1 MEDGRGPDGK
11 FAPGHAG
18 SGGRPPGIP
27 DPRSAE
33 IEAICKEVAESQGGF
48 AALLTRFLLSEN
60 PKVAI
65 EALKLTLAYAYG
77 LPRQRIAVESGA
89 TAIVLTWPNPAASA
103 PAAPLGAAGDPVQP
117 GALPCRELR
126 PALGQEPDGGGAGG

>member
-18 SGGRPPGIP
+18 TGGRPPGIP

-48 AALLTRFLLSEN
+48 AALLSRFLNSPN
-60 PKVAI
+60 PKIAL
-65 EALKLTLAYAYG
+65 EAVKLLLAYAYG
-77 LPRQRIAVESGA
+77 LPRQRIAVESGG
-89 TAIVLTWPNPAASA
+89 S
-103 PAAPLGAAGDPVQP
+103 
-117 GALPCRELR
+117 
-126 PALGQEPDGGGAGG
+126 